1 MTVRQQM
8 RFALRQLGREWKAGE
23 LSILLLALVIAIA
36 SHTAIG
42 HFTTRISGA
51 MAANA
56 NDIIGGDLALVG
68 SRPAHPSMLAEAE
81 ARGLAMARTVQF
93 SSVISANDEILL
105 VGVKAVDG
113 GYPLKGSLKIAEEL
127 YGETQTIKSGPA
139 TGEAWVEARV
149 LRTLKLQPGDTIEL
163 GKTRLAAV
171 RILAFEPDRGR
182 NFYSFTPRVL
192 INARDL
198 EKTGILQPASR
209 VWHRY
214 MFAGSAQPIAQYRA
228 WLEPRLRPG
237 QHVHGL
243 GDERP
248 GVAEALDKAQQYMGL
263 AGLVALLLAAVAIAG
278 SGRHYSERHYD
289 TSALLRCMG
298 CRQRDIVVIYLI
310 QLLLLALAGGLIG
323 NGLGWLAQAGLLAA
337 IATLLP
343 ENIAPA
349 QWSTFHSG
357 LMLAFVVLIG
367 FTLPSVLRLKSISPQ
382 RVLRNDLAPLPVSA
396 RLVYGGAATLVAAM
410 MWYYTG
416 NLVLTLGM
424 ISGAAAVLGIAALLL
439 AALFRL
445 LNKLLPRLPVNMPF
459 ISRAGIRNLVRR
471 RREATVQTMAFGLT
485 IMAMLVVVFIRT
497 ELIGDWQ
504 GAIPDDAPNHFVL
517 NIQKSES
524 AAYARYLAHHGI
536 SGGDLYPVV
545 RGRLTRLN
553 GKPMVARVSKEEGGE
568 GDAHD
573 ESLQRDLNLTWSA
586 TLPPDN
592 EIVAGRWW
600 PEAIGATGATDEPLA
615 SVESE
620 LAERLNINLGDRL
633 TLFTGEQEWQ
643 ARVSSIRR
651 VQWDNFKPN
660 FYLILNPGALDHLP
674 ATWINS
680 FHLAG
685 EDKSKLVGLVK
696 RFPSITLLEVD
707 AILNQVKGII
717 NQVTL
722 AVEAILGFV
731 LAAGVVVT
739 LAAIKASMNERMRE
753 GALLRTLGA
762 ERGMLRQTQWSEFA
776 GMGLLSGMFG
786 VFGAE
791 IINAILYRWVFE
803 LPDKITW
810 TPAWWAWL
818 VVPFVCAA
826 LIGFAGVAGSRRVL
840 QQSPLASLRR

>member
-1 MTVRQQM
+1 MTLHQQL
-8 RFALRQLGREWKAGE
+8 RFALRQLRREWKAGE
-23 LSILLLALVIAIA
+23 LSVLLLALVIAIA

-68 SRPAHPSMLAEAE
+68 SRPADASILQRAAQL
-81 ARGLAMARTVQF
+81 GLRVAHAVQF

-105 VGVKAVDG
+105 VGVKAVDD
-113 GYPLKGSLKIAEEL
+113 GYPLKGSLKIADEL
-127 YGETQTIKSGPA
+127 YGPTQSVQTGPA
-139 TGEAWVEARV
+139 AGEAWVESRV
-149 LRTLKLQPGDTIEL
+149 MRALQLQPGAPIEL
-163 GKTRLAAV
+163 GKTRLAAG

-192 INARDL
+192 ISTQDL

-209 VWHRY
+209 VWYRY
-214 MFAGSAQPIAQYRA
+214 MFAGAQQPIAEYRA
-228 WLEPRLRPG
+228 WLESRLPPG

-248 GVAEALDKAQQYMGL
+248 DVADALDKAQQYMGL

-298 CRQRDIVVIYLI
+298 CRQRNIVVIYLV
-310 QLLLLALAGGLIG
+310 QLLLLALVGGLLG
-323 NGLGWLAQAGLLAA
+323 NGIGWLAQAGLLAA
-337 IATLLP
+337 ISGLLP

-349 QWSTFHSG
+349 EWSTFHSG
-357 LMLAFVVLIG
+357 MVLAFVVLIG
-367 FTLPSVLRLKSISPQ
+367 FTLPSVLRLKSVSPQ
-382 RVLRNDLAPLPVSA
+382 RVLRNDLAPLPVPA
-396 RLVYGGAATLVAAM
+396 WLVYGGAAALVAMM

-416 NLVLTLGM
+416 NLVLTAGMLGGVA
-424 ISGAAAVLGIAALLL
+424 SVLAVAALLTG
-439 AALFRL
+439 ALFHL
-445 LNKLLPRLPVNMPF
+445 LNALLPGLPVK
-459 ISRAGIRNLVRR
+459 IRAGLRNLVRR
-471 RREATVQTMAFGLT
+471 RRAAAVQTMAFGLT

-497 ELIGDWQ
+497 ELLDDWQ
-504 GAIPDDAPNHFVL
+504 NAIPEDAPNHFVL
-517 NIQKSES
+517 NIQKSER
-524 AAYARYLAHHGI
+524 AAYAHYLEDHRI
-536 SGGDLYPVV
+536 NGGQLYPVV

-553 GKPMVARVSKEEGGE
+553 GKPMVAHVSKEGGRKEGG
-568 GDAHD
+568 HD

-592 EIVAGRWW
+592 EIVAGQWW
-600 PEAIGATGATDEPLA
+600 PDDADEPLA

-620 LAERLNINLGDRL
+620 LAQRLNINLGDRL

-643 ARVSSIRR
+643 ARVASIRR

-660 FYLILNPGALDHLP
+660 FYMVFSPGALDHLP

-680 FHLAG
+680 FHLDDR
-685 EDKSKLVGLVK
+685 DKGKLVGLVK

-707 AILNQVKGII
+707 AILSQIKNII
-717 NQVTL
+717 HQVTL

-739 LAAIKASMNERMRE
+739 LAAIRASMHERMRE

-762 ERGMLRQTQWSEFA
+762 GRALLRQNQWSEFA

-786 VFGAE
+786 VLGAE
-791 IINAILYRWVFE
+791 IINAILYRRVFE
-803 LPDKITW
+803 LDYA
-810 TPAWWAWL
+810 PAWWAWL
-818 VVPFVCAA
+818 VIPLVSAL
-826 LIGFAGVAGSRRVL
+826 LIGFAGVTSSSRVL
-840 QQSPLASLRR
+840 RQSPIASLRQWESG

>member
-1 MTVRQQM
+1 MTLHQQF
-8 RFALRQLGREWKAGE
+8 RFALRQLRREWKAGE
-23 LSILLLALVIAIA
+23 LSVLLLALVIAIA

-56 NDIIGGDLALVG
+56 NDVIGGDLALMG
-68 SRPAHPSMLAEAE
+68 SRPADPAVLDNAAQLGLRV
-81 ARGLAMARTVQF
+81 ARAVQF

-105 VGVKAVDG
+105 VGVKAVDD
-113 GYPLKGSLKIAEEL
+113 GYPLKGSLKIAAEL
-127 YGETQTIKSGPA
+127 YGPTQSVKTGPA
-139 TGEAWVEARV
+139 AGEAWVEGRV
-149 LRTLKLQPGDTIEL
+149 MRALQLAPGDHIEL
-163 GKTRLAAV
+163 GATRLAAS

-192 INARDL
+192 ISAQDL

-209 VWHRY
+209 VWYRY
-214 MFAGSAQPIAQYRA
+214 MFAGAPQVIAQYRA
-228 WLEPRLRPG
+228 WVEARLQPG

-243 GDERP
+243 NEERP
-248 GVAEALDKAQQYMGL
+248 GVAEALDKGRQYMSL
-263 AGLVALLLAAVAIAG
+263 AGLVALLLAAVAIAS

-298 CRQRDIVVIYLI
+298 CRQRDIVVIYLM

-323 NGLGWLAQAGLLAA
+323 NGAGWLAQAGLLAA

-349 QWSTFHSG
+349 QWATVYSG
-357 LMLAFVVLIG
+357 LGLAFVVLIG
-367 FTLPSVLRLKSISPQ
+367 FTLPSVLRLKAVSPQ

-396 RLVYGGAATLVAAM
+396 WLVYGGAAGLVAAM

-416 NLVLTLGM
+416 NPALTLGM
-424 ISGAAAVLGIAALLL
+424 IGGTASVLVIAAGLI

-445 LNKLLPRLPVNMPF
+445 LNALLPGLPVK
-459 ISRAGIRNLVRR
+459 IRAGTRNLVRR

-504 GAIPDDAPNHFVL
+504 SAIPEDAPNHFVL

-524 AAYARYLAHHGI
+524 TAYARYLDDHQI
-536 SGGDLYPVV
+536 NGGKLYPVV

-553 GKPMVARVSKEEGGE
+553 GRPMVDHVSKEEE
-568 GDAHD
+568 HD
-573 ESLQRDLNLTWSA
+573 ESLRRDLNLTWSA

-592 EIVAGRWW
+592 EILAGRWW
-600 PEAIGATGATDEPLA
+600 PGGGSDIEPLA

-620 LAERLNINLGDRL
+620 LAARLNINLGDRL

-643 ARVSSIRR
+643 ARVMSIRR

-660 FYLILNPGALDHLP
+660 FYLVFNPGALDHLP

-680 FHLAG
+680 FQLNERDKGKLA
-685 EDKSKLVGLVK
+685 GLVK

-717 NQVTL
+717 HQVTL

-762 ERGMLRQTQWSEFA
+762 ERALLRQNQWSEFA

-791 IINAILYRWVFE
+791 IINAVLYRRVFE
-803 LPDKITW
+803 LDYS
-810 TPAWWAWL
+810 PAWWAWL
-818 VVPFVCAA
+818 VVPVVAA
-826 LIGFAGVAGSRRVL
+826 AVIGFAGVLSSSRVL
-840 QQSPLASLRR
+840 RQSPIASLRQWESGGA